1 MLPLAGH
8 GSQAIWNA
16 ETEWRHRRAVLP
28 VWVSLVLERKHLCT
42 AAEGLELDCSLQA
55 KIPARVCKAP
65 WQRYLGTGAAKLG
78 SSQLGPAALLMG
90 NNNQTSLL
98 IFLGSYIYCICW
110 HGCHHL
116 SHSSSGSVSVH
127 LDERQIELPA
137 CFMDMDE
144 IQCILSSIP
153 RKLAAGNWIQDPLVI
168 G

>member
-8 GSQAIWNA
+8 GSQAICRNY
-16 ETEWRHRRAVLP
+16 EWRHSRAVQ

-42 AAEGLELDCSLQA
+42 AAEGLELNCSLQP

-65 WQRYLGTGAAKLG
+65 WQRYLGTGAAKR
-78 SSQLGPAALLMG
+78 SSQLGPAALSMG
-90 NNNQTSLL
+90 SNNQTSLL
-98 IFLGSYIYCICW
+98 IFLGSYIHCICW

-137 CFMDMDE
+137 CFMDTDE

-153 RKLAAGNWIQDPLVI
+153 RKLAAGGWIQDPLVI